1 MHWLETKRW
10 LRTIAAGSVLLLA
23 AACGGGDKSP
33 TGPGGGGNGAGG
45 GGGGG
50 GNDTG
55 IVGEYQ
61 LLSIGHVALPAD
73 LTFENCDPVRIAGGR
88 LEILDDNT
96 WAFTLETQDENGGD
110 QFEDQGQVREDGL
123 RLLFES
129 ADYGDSFHANF
140 DGAVMKMDYDWCPD
154 GQSDIQLVFGK

>member
-1 MHWLETKRW
+1 MHWFETKRW
-10 LRTIAAGSVLLLA
+10 LRTIAAGSLVLLA
-23 AACGGGDKSP
+23 AGCGGGDTSP
-33 TGPGGGGNGAGG
+33 TGPGGGGNGG

-55 IVGEYQ
+55 IAGEYQ
-61 LLSIGHVALPAD
+61 LLSIGHIALPAD
-73 LTFENCDPVRIAGGR
+73 LTFEQCDPVRIAGGR
-88 LEILDDNT
+88 LEIHDNNT
-96 WAFTLETQDENGGD
+96 WVFALATQDGNGND
-110 QFEDQGQVREDGL
+110 QFEDEGQVQEDGL

-154 GQSDIQLVFGK
+154 GQTDIQLVFGK